1 MKKCPGCQ
9 EEVNEGSRFCP
20 NCGTRLDEENSLHND
35 EISATVAEETS
46 SRSDHRQP
54 KRKKNWKMILLPV
67 IVLLLAAGGVGY
79 TYAHEKNV
87 NEEVLKLKRDAE
99 ASALEGKYDEA
110 ASMLEEAMD
119 KREDF
124 TVLKKDLT
132 FIKEADTFREEMK
145 QIEEEIQSDQLGKA
159 TDHIAA
165 LREDVK
171 ASESKLVPEFLPKLD
186 TMDSQ
191 IKIKRINSELAE
203 LTTVDQ
209 LAAKLSTLSRYNLE
223 EATKVKAK
231 ILEKIVTIAS
241 NDAENHIADKEFNK
255 AVAAVDHALQFAVNN
270 DKLLQLKKRIQQEQE
285 AFVQAQRERIE
296 RAAEQAAQED
306 LKNQTAAIEVQ
317 NVKAELD
324 DLGDL
329 TVTGEVKSVATK
341 IISSVTV
348 ELEILDKEG
357 NPIETE
363 ENTVTV
369 YPMYLNPGD
378 TGKFE
383 KQFFEINEEVD
394 VKVKNIEWY
403 VE

>member
-1 MKKCPGCQ
+1 MRKCPGCQ

-20 NCGTRLDEENSLHND
+20 NCGTRLDEKNSLHND
-35 EISATVAEETS
+35 EISATVAEEPS
-46 SRSDHRQP
+46 SRFEHKQP
-54 KRKKNWKMILLPV
+54 KGKKNWKMILLPV
-67 IVLLLAAGGVGY
+67 IVLLLSAGGVGY
-79 TYAHEKNV
+79 TYAYEKNV
-87 NEEVLKLKRDAE
+87 NEEVLQLKRDAE

-110 ASMLEEAMD
+110 ASMLKSAID

-124 TVLKKDLT
+124 AVLKKDLA
-132 FIKEADTFREEMK
+132 FIKEADGFQEEMK
-145 QIEEEIQSDQLGKA
+145 QIEKEIQRDQLAKA
-159 TDHIAA
+159 TDQIAA
-165 LREDVK
+165 LRENVK
-171 ASESKLVPEFLPKLD
+171 ASKSKLVPGLLPKLD

-209 LAAKLSTLSRYNLE
+209 LAANLSTLSRYNLE

-231 ILEKIVTIAS
+231 IMEKIVTIAS
-241 NDAENHIADKEFNK
+241 NDAENHIEGKEFNK

-270 DKLLQLKKRIQQEQE
+270 DKLLQLKKRIRQEQE

-306 LKNQTAAIEVQ
+306 LKNQTAAVEVK
-317 NVKAELD
+317 NVKAKLD

-357 NPIETE
+357 NPIKTE

-383 KQFFEINEEVD
+383 KQFFEINKQVD